1 MSKNPLDWN
10 PYDWLI
16 GLETMVTDIR
26 TKHNKLV
33 KKNDELIISHN
44 ILSHRVEDLELQVKS
59 LEKKLQLKNNVDT
72 LVDFWEKATEK
83 AKQK

>member
-44 ILSHRVEDLELQVKS
+44 TLSHKVEDLELQV
-59 LEKKLQLKNNVDT
+59 
-72 LVDFWEKATEK
+72 
-83 AKQK
+83 